1 MERRIRSR
9 IAALIVLIGVIV
21 GIFSLR
27 VYKLQTAENAQQ
39 ADTLTYYTT
48 VEAARGQILD
58 RNGTVLVTNR
68 ASYDIVIISYVWR
81 NGPTPNE
88 SLMELLETCD
98 ELGIDIVHHLPVSE
112 SRPYA
117 YTLDDYENTNWGKH
131 FRTFLNYRGMDSDI
145 AAGTFI
151 NNLRKS
157 YHLPED
163 MDPEEMYR
171 LIAVRYELEL
181 RDIKDMPLDNY
192 VLAEDVSPEQLAAIT
207 ELGIPGVTVQIST
220 VREYKTQQAAH
231 LLGYTGK
238 MTAEEYNEKYKDLGY
253 SMNANVGKE
262 GVELAF
268 EEYLHGIDGL
278 LKTTITSTGEILDQE
293 YVITPV
299 PGGNVELTI
308 DLNLQE
314 TAYNALEEWILYLR
328 DNGANEKLN
337 GMDAEGGAVVA
348 MDIKTGEVLASASYP
363 SYDPNTFNADYNEL
377 AADPY
382 KPLINRCFN
391 ATYPPGSTFKMA
403 TAITAM
409 EYADVGRHLQIID
422 EGPFTKYESTG
433 YVPACHIWRSRGAT
447 HGKINM
453 MEALKVS
460 CNYYFYEVSLRCSIQ
475 DLDYVAAKLGLGEY
489 TGIEVLEYKGR
500 RANPENK
507 AKVFVGTDNAAWV
520 DGDMLQAAIGQNV
533 TEVTPIQLAAYTSAL
548 ANDGVRMKATLLRRV
563 VSWDFQ
569 DLLLQS
575 VPEVAATLEMDPET
589 ITMYKEGMKLAAG
602 YNATADPFYTEQYPI
617 PVAAKTGTAQHG
629 DGTDSD
635 NASLI
640 CFAPADEPQIA
651 IAIYVENGAVGGK
664 LAYIAM
670 DVFDAYFSQAGKFET
685 VYGENEVR

>member
-21 GIFSLR
+21 GLFSLR
-27 VYKLQTAENAQQ
+27 VYKLQTAENARQ

-81 NGPTPNE
+81 NGPSPNE
-88 SLMELLETCD
+88 SLIELLDTCD
-98 ELGIDIVHHLPVSE
+98 ELGIDIVHHLPISE

-117 YTLDDYENTNWGKH
+117 YTLDDYENTNWSKH
-131 FRTFLNYRGMDSDI
+131 FRTFLKSRNMDSDI
-145 AAGTFI
+145 AAGTFM
-151 NNLRKS
+151 NNLRKA
-157 YHLPED
+157 YNLPED

-181 RDIKDMPLDNY
+181 RDIDNMHLDNY
-192 VLAEDVSPEQLAAIT
+192 VLAADVSPEQLAAIT

-231 LLGYTGK
+231 ILGYIGD
-238 MTAEEYNEKYKDLGY
+238 MTSEEYEGKYKDLGY
-253 SMNANVGKE
+253 AMNAKVGKE

-268 EEYLHGIDGL
+268 EEYLHGKDGQ
-278 LKTTITSTGEILDQE
+278 LKTTITSTGEIIDQE
-293 YVITPV
+293 YTITPV

-314 TAYNALEEWILYLR
+314 TAYDALEEWILYLR
-328 DNGANEKLN
+328 ENGANEKLN
-337 GMDAEGGAVVA
+337 GMDAKGGAVVA
-348 MDIKTGEVLASASYP
+348 MDVKTGEVLASASYP
-363 SYDPNTFNADYNEL
+363 SYDPNTFNRDYNEL

-382 KPLINRCFN
+382 TPLINRCFN
-391 ATYPPGSTFKMA
+391 AQYPPGSTFKMA

-409 EYADVGRHLQIID
+409 EFADVGRHLQIVD

-433 YVPACHIWRSRGAT
+433 YVPACHIWRSRGGT

-475 DLDYVAAKLGLGEY
+475 DLDYVASKLGLGEY

-507 AKVFVGTDNAAWV
+507 AQVFAGTDNAAWV

-533 TEVTPIQLAAYTSAL
+533 TEVTPVQLATYTSTL
-548 ANDGVRMKATLLRRV
+548 ANNGTRMKATLLRRV

-569 DLLLQS
+569 DLLVES

-589 ITMYKEGMKLAAG
+589 IAMYKEGMVMAAG

-629 DGTDSD
+629 SGLESD
-635 NASLI
+635 NASLV
-640 CFAPADEPQIA
+640 CFAPVDDPQIA

-670 DVFDAYFSQAGKFET
+670 DVFDAYFSQTGKYET